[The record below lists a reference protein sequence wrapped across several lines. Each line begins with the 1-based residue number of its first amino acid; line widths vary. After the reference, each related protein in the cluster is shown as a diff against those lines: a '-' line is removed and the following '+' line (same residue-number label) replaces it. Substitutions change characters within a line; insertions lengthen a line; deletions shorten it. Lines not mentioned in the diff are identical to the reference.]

1 METSAPKRIGI
12 LFAREYHFWDA
23 LLTITYLPLGVI
35 YASIRM
41 IYSCVQ
47 CPCKLRDIDENM
59 VPFHLDISHHS
70 YEGTLNGARLRSEYG
85 EHPARPPFPFDF
97 VV

>member
-12 LFAREYHFWDA
+12 LFAREYPFWDA
-23 LLTITYLPLGVI
+23 LLTITYLPLGII
-35 YASIRM
+35 YTFIRM
-41 IYSCVQ
+41 GYSCVQ

-70 YEGTLNGARLRSEYG
+70 YEGTVNGARLRSEYG
-85 EHPARPPFPFDF
+85 EPVFPIRS